1 MDTFFTN
8 DRFNYRGVGISEGV
22 TSRDGLLLDLHAVID
37 YALAPTEQG
46 GLGID
51 PSNVIVRGHS
61 LGGAVSTL
69 LLSET
74 VSTTPDIVLCN
85 TRSFSTLK
93 AAACKLLSAQY
104 SEKIGQIASLGITVL
119 GWELDAA
126 TAWSKLTTG
135 FKWVESV
142 GDDDIILPGAKLVDY
157 LINDSSTTTTTT
169 EHGGVTTTPRIIQL
183 AQGDR
188 LSGHNRPLRSNEYAA
203 RWQMIQEALRSGE
216 RRKEK

>member
-1 MDTFFTN
+1 M
-8 DRFNYRGVGISEGV
+8 
-22 TSRDGLLLDLHAVID
+22 LDLHAVID
-37 YALAPTEQG
+37 YALAPTELG

-69 LLSET
+69 LLSEMM
-74 VSTTPDIVLCN
+74 STTPDIVLCN

-104 SEKIGQIASLGITVL
+104 SEKIGKIASLGITVL

-142 GDDDIILPGAKLVDY
+142 GDDDIILPGAKLVDF
-157 LINDSSTTTTTT
+157 LQND
-169 EHGGVTTTPRIIQL
+169 GGVTTTTPRIIQL

-216 RRKEK
+216 RSKEK

>member
-1 MDTFFTN
+1 M
-8 DRFNYRGVGISEGV
+8 FNYRGVGISEGT

-46 GLGID
+46 GLGIES
-51 PSNVIVRGHS
+51 SNVVVRGHS

-69 LLSET
+69 LLAEM
-74 VSTTPDIVLCN
+74 VSSTPDLVLCN

-93 AAACKLLSAQY
+93 AAASKLVGAQY
-104 SEKIGQIASLGITVL
+104 GEKVGKVASVGISL
-119 GWELDAA
+119 LRWELDAA
-126 TAWSKLTTG
+126 TSWSKLTTG

-142 GDDDIILPGAKLVDY
+142 GDDDIIFPGAKLVDH
-157 LINDSSTTTTTT
+157 LQNDSSDA
-169 EHGGVTTTPRIIQL
+169 EDHRIIQL

-188 LSGHNRPLRSNEYAA
+188 LSGHNRALRSNEYAA

-216 RRKEK
+216 GRKEQ